1 MSHRSSFRFALA
13 LIAAG
18 AVLPGCGAPKDVI
31 DLLNDGEGRTAAPWH
46 VTGRMVDTAYAG
58 ANVLALNTAGEVVRG
73 VVRADGALDMD
84 LAAGTWSVSFVQADR
99 FLGTLYF
106 QEDAAGRSS
115 SRLRLPERFV
125 EAGASA
131 ARSAPGDSGVAGD
144 VAGGEVELGEI
155 TIADGVASAEHNPN
169 EAIDTDGD
177 GVVNFEDDD
186 ADGSGV
192 ADADEHEVEDSY
204 DYDASDVG
212 VLMVT
217 RIDPGAGHARADV
230 DEEIEV
236 RFNAPITEETAALIH
251 IVDEAGATVP
261 VTLEIDHEG
270 REVKLVPVDLLVAGD
285 RYTTVV
291 PAEVASSDGLTLGTE
306 LLVSFRVR
314 SEEHD
319 GDDDGG
325 DDGGD
330 DGDDAEDHDTGE
342 RAEGHDTGDRSE
354 GHDTGDRSEGHDSG
368 ERSDDDDTG
377 ERSEDHDSGDHAE
390 DHDSGAH

>member
-1 MSHRSSFRFALA
+1 MSLRPPLRLALA
-13 LIAAG
+13 LVAAG
-18 AVLPGCGAPKDVI
+18 AFLPGCGAPKDVI
-31 DLLNDGEGRTAAPWH
+31 DLLDDGAPRAAAPWH

-58 ANVLALNTAGEVVRG
+58 ANVLALNTSGEVVRG
-73 VVRADGALDMD
+73 VVNPDGALDME

-106 QEDAAGRSS
+106 QEDAAGRAS
-115 SRLRLPERFV
+115 SRLRLPERFI
-125 EAGASA
+125 ESGASA

-144 VAGGEVELGEI
+144 LADGEIELGEI
-155 TIADGVASAEHNPN
+155 TITDGVASAEHNPN

-192 ADADEHEVEDSY
+192 ADADEHELEDSY
-204 DYDASDVG
+204 AYDASDVG

-230 DEEIEV
+230 DEEIEI

-251 IVDEAGATVP
+251 LVDEAGATVP
-261 VTLEIDHEG
+261 ATLAFDHDG

-285 RYTTVV
+285 HYTTVV

-306 LLVSFRVR
+306 LLVSFQVR

-319 GDDDGG
+319 EDEDGESH
-325 DDGGD
+325 GGD
-330 DGDDAEDHDTGE
+330 DGDDREDAEDHDTGDRDE
-342 RAEGHDTGDRSE
+342 DRDTGEDADDHDTGGRS
-354 GHDTGDRSEGHDSG
+354 GDH
-368 ERSDDDDTG
+368 DTG
-377 ERSEDHDSGDHAE
+377 ERSEEHDSGEHDE
-390 DHDSGAH
+390 DHDSGAR